1 VSRQYRYDSRILEA
15 LADHGL
21 VPHAA
26 TPPTVLRDAVSDL
39 YRYEIRRLR
48 DALVAG
54 RIPKPDYAN
63 RVIALRRKYPILSVP
78 LELWLD
84 AGTENIRSMQDF
96 EKLGLFYLG
105 RRYDMGAKKALDE
118 PVLYESRDLVT
129 HAVCVGMTGSGKTG
143 LCLALIEEAAID
155 GVPVI
160 AIDPKGDLGNL
171 LLTFPE
177 LSAKAFRPWIDEDEA
192 RRAGKDP
199 DAFAAAEAE
208 RWRAGIAQWGQDE
221 ARIRRLRDA
230 ADFAIYTPGSRAGL
244 PVSILSS
251 FAAPPPAAREDAE
264 SLAERA
270 GNTATGLLSLAGVSA
285 EARSREHTLLA
296 SIFGTAWSAGLDLD
310 LPSLIQQVQTPPF
323 QKVGVVDL
331 EAFFPSKERFDL
343 AMRLN
348 GLLAAPG
355 FAQWMEGAPLDVAS
369 LLYTPQGKPRV
380 AIFSIAHLGDA
391 ERMFFV
397 SLLLNQVVAWMRG
410 QTGTTSLRAVVY
422 MDEILGYFPPVANPP
437 SKGPLLTLLKQGRAF
452 GIGVLLA
459 TQNPV
464 DLDYKGLAN
473 TGTWFLG
480 RLQTERD
487 KARML
492 DGLEGAA
499 AGSMDRAETD
509 RLLSA
514 LEKRVFLLHDVHAKA
529 PTTFQTRWTLSYLRG
544 PLSRDQ
550 IRALTPAP
558 PAGQSAAA
566 AAAPAPS
573 TKTKA
578 SAADTS
584 PPVLPPGIQ
593 QFFIPSS
600 LQGTRASGATHYT
613 PVVLGAARVGFG
625 DSKLGVD
632 EVRDVLYVA
641 PLGSGPLTIDWSK
654 ASRLDGTAGDLRESP
669 EAGAT
674 FAQVP
679 APGLQAKNYAAWEK
693 DLSRWLA
700 QSEKLELMRQRDL
713 KLTSTPGESERDFMV
728 RVQESQRTARDAAVD
743 AIRAKYG
750 SKRAQLAEQR
760 RRAEAAVERESSQA
774 SQQRLQTGLSV
785 GATILGALFGRKTIS
800 TGTLGRATTA
810 ARGVGR
816 SMKESED
823 IKRATENVEAIR
835 DRERALEE
843 EIVEETRKITDAGGV
858 PSIERLQLSPKR
870 GQVSVQ
876 LVGLGWLPD

>member
-1 VSRQYRYDSRILEA
+1 VSPQYRYDSRILDA
-15 LADHGL
+15 LAAHGL
-21 VPHAA
+21 VPQSG
-26 TPPTVLRDAVSDL
+26 TPPGVLRDAVRDL
-39 YRYEIRRLR
+39 YKFEIRRLR
-48 DALVAG
+48 GDLLAG
-54 RIPKPDYAN
+54 RVEKRDYAD
-63 RVIALRRKYPILSVP
+63 RVVSLRRKYPILSIPV
-78 LELWLD
+78 ELWLVS
-84 AGTENIRSMQDF
+84 GTENIRSMRDF

-105 RRYDMGAKKALDE
+105 RRYDMAAKKRLDE

-143 LCLALIEEAAID
+143 LCVSLVEEAAID

-171 LLTFPE
+171 LLTFPD
-177 LSAKAFRPWIDEDEA
+177 LSPGAFRPWIDEDEA
-192 RRAGKDP
+192 RRAGQDP
-199 DAFAAAEAE
+199 DAFAAAEAK
-208 RWRAGIAQWGQDE
+208 RWRAGLEEWGQDD
-221 ARIRRLRDA
+221 ARIRRLREA
-230 ADFAIYTPGSRAGL
+230 AEFAIYTPGSRAGL

-251 FAAPPPAAREDAE
+251 FAAPPAAARADAE
-264 SLAERA
+264 ALAERA
-270 GNTATGLLSLAGVSA
+270 GTTATSLLSLAGA
-285 EARSREHTLLA
+285 ESQPRSREHTLLA
-296 SIFGTAWSAGLDLD
+296 TLFSTAWAAGADLD
-310 LPSLIQQVQTPPF
+310 LASLIQQVQTPPF
-323 QKVGVVDL
+323 EKVGIVDL
-331 EAFFPSKERFDL
+331 EAFFPAKERFDL
-343 AMRLN
+343 AMRVN

-410 QTGTTSLRAVVY
+410 QTGTTSLRAIVY

-437 SKGPLLTLLKQGRAF
+437 SKGPLLTLLKQSRAF
-452 GIGVLLA
+452 GIGVVLA

-487 KARML
+487 KARVL

-499 AGSMDRAETD
+499 AGSMNRAETD

-514 LEKRVFLLHDVHAKA
+514 LEKRVFLLHDVHQKA
-529 PTTFQTRWTLSYLRG
+529 PTTFQTRWTMSYLRG

-550 IRALTPAP
+550 IRALSPGEPAARP
-558 PAGQSAAA
+558 
-566 AAAPAPS
+566 AAAPA
-573 TKTKA
+573 KA
-578 SAADTS
+578 ASPVRSESADNA

-593 QFFIPSS
+593 QFFIPPSQAGES
-600 LQGTRASGATHYT
+600 AVHYR
-613 PVVLGAARVGFG
+613 PVVLGAARIGFG
-625 DSKLGVD
+625 DSKLGID

-641 PLGSGPLTIDWSK
+641 RFGAGPLAVDWSNATK
-654 ASRLDGTAGDLRESP
+654 LEGTAADLRESP
-669 EAGAT
+669 AQGAN

-679 APGLQAKNYAAWEK
+679 AAGLQVKNYALWEK
-693 DLSRWLA
+693 DFTRWLA
-700 QSEKLELMRQRDL
+700 QSEKLDLMRQREL
-713 KLTSTPGESERDFMV
+713 KLTSKADESERDFTI
-728 RVQESQRTARDAAVD
+728 RVQDAQRAARDAAVD
-743 AIRAKYG
+743 AIRKKYG
-750 SKRAQLAEQR
+750 SKQAQLAEQR
-760 RRAEAAVERESSQA
+760 RRAEGAVERESSQA

-800 TGTLGRATTA
+800 AGTLGRATTA

-816 SMKESED
+816 TMKESED
-823 IKRATENVEAIR
+823 IKRASENVDAIR
-835 DRERALEE
+835 EREQALEA
-843 EIVEETRKITDAGGV
+843 EIEQETKKIADAPA